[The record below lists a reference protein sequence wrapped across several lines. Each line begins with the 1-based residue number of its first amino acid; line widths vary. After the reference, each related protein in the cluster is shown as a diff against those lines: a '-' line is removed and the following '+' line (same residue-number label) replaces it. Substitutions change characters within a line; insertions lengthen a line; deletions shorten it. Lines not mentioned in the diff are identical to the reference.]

1 MLEEVAEKIESVCL
15 RELKSGLFFIISL
28 RELFHWK
35 LILVL
40 EKHTLG
46 IYILIIF

>member
-28 RELFHWK
+28 RELFH
-35 LILVL
+35 
-40 EKHTLG
+40 
-46 IYILIIF
+46 